1 MYRFAISKQKYVF
14 FRIIKT
20 MKELFSLNKYL
31 YKYRFRMLLGVIF
44 IVLSNWFGVFPAQ
57 VIRLAFDLVKEQI
70 SLYNYLN
77 GFERQSIFYNSFI
90 TIVLLFGFIVFMVA
104 VIKGIFMFFMRQ
116 TIIVMSRLVEYDMKN
131 DIYEHYQLLN
141 LSFYRKNNTGDL
153 MNRVSEDVGRVRMYI
168 GPAIM
173 YTLNL
178 LVLFVLVISTMIS
191 VNPKLT
197 LFAVLPMPLLFI
209 AIYYVQNII
218 NVKSEKI
225 QAQLSTLS
233 NSIQENFS
241 GIRVIKAYVRE
252 SEIINKFNSESEEYR
267 KKSMALI
274 NVQAVFFP
282 TVLALIGIS
291 TLLTIYVGGKE
302 VIAGNITAGNI
313 AEFIIYVNMLTWPV
327 TSVGWVTSLVQR
339 ASASQKRINE
349 FLTIQP
355 EIHNDTT
362 LKPIEINGD
371 IEFKNVNFT
380 YPDTGIKALNN
391 VSFEI
396 KAGQT
401 LAITGRTGSGKS
413 SIANLLFR
421 MYDLDSGFIKIDNIE
436 IQNHQL
442 YSLRKQMAMVPQE
455 VFLFSDSIRNN
466 IAFGIDN
473 ITDNEVIDASKKAVI
488 YDNIMS
494 FDKAFETMVGERGVT
509 LSGGQKQR
517 VSIARAI
524 IKKPKILVF
533 DDALSA
539 VDTKTEEAI
548 LKQLKEI
555 MKQRTSV
562 IISHRVSTI
571 KHADLI
577 LYMEDGEIVE
587 KGTHE
592 ELLALQK
599 AYSSL
604 YQMQLLEEETI
615 ENVN

>member
-1 MYRFAISKQKYVF
+1 
-14 FRIIKT
+14 

-31 YKYRFRMLLGVIF
+31 YKYRYRMLLGVVF
-44 IVLSNWFGVFPAQ
+44 ITLSNWFGVFPAQ

-70 SLYNYLN
+70 SLYNYLHHFDRQALFYQ
-77 GFERQSIFYNSFI
+77 GFISV
-90 TIVLLFGFIVFMVA
+90 VLLFGFIVFIVA
-104 VIKGIFMFFMRQ
+104 IIKGFFMFFMRQ
-116 TIIVMSRLVEYDMKN
+116 TIIVVSRLIEYDMKN
-131 DIYEHYQLLN
+131 EIYHHYQFLN

-178 LVLFVLVISTMIS
+178 IVLFILVISTMIS

-197 LFAVLPMPLLFI
+197 FYAVLPMPFLFVS
-209 AIYYVQNII
+209 IYFVQNLI
-218 NVKSEKI
+218 NTKSEQI

-233 NSIQENFS
+233 NTIQESFS

-252 SEIINKFNSESEEYR
+252 NEIKDKFNEESEEYR
-267 KKSMALI
+267 RKTMGLV

-282 TVLALIGIS
+282 TVLTLIGIS

-313 AEFIIYVNMLTWPV
+313 AEFIVYVNMLTWPV

-349 FLTIQP
+349 YLYTEPSITNDNSID
-355 EIHNDTT
+355 EIALSGQIKFD
-362 LKPIEINGD
+362 K
-371 IEFKNVNFT
+371 VSFT
-380 YPDTGIKALNN
+380 YPETGIKALDN

-396 KAGQT
+396 GTGKT

-421 MYDLDSGFIKIDNIE
+421 MYDVDQGSISIDDVDVKKLP
-436 IQNHQL
+436 L
-442 YSLRKQMAMVPQE
+442 YHYRNQMALVPQE
-455 VFLFSDSIRNN
+455 VFLFSDTIRNN
-466 IAFGIDN
+466 IAFGIDQFTEEQIVQAAQN
-473 ITDNEVIDASKKAVI
+473 AVV
-488 YDNIMS
+488 YDNILQ
-494 FDKAFETMVGERGVT
+494 FDKGFDTLVGERGIT

-517 VSIARAI
+517 ISIARAI
-524 IKKPKILVF
+524 LKEPKILVF

-548 LKQLKEI
+548 LKRLKLI
-555 MKQRTSV
+555 MKNRTSI
-562 IISHRVSTI
+562 IISHRVSTV

-577 LYMEDGEIVE
+577 VYMENGKIIE
-587 KGTHE
+587 KGTHD
-592 ELLALQK
+592 ELVALK
-599 AYSSL
+599 KSYAEL
-604 YQMQLLEEETI
+604 YQKQLLEEESV
-615 ENVN
+615 EM

>member
-1 MYRFAISKQKYVF
+1 
-14 FRIIKT
+14 

-31 YKYRFRMLLGVIF
+31 YKYRYRMLLGVVF
-44 IVLSNWFGVFPAQ
+44 ITLSNWFGVFPAQ

-70 SLYNYLN
+70 SLYNYLHHFDRQALFYQ
-77 GFERQSIFYNSFI
+77 GFISV
-90 TIVLLFGFIVFMVA
+90 VLLFGFIVFMVA

-116 TIIVMSRLVEYDMKN
+116 TIIVVSRLIEYDMKN
-131 DIYEHYQLLN
+131 EIYHHYQFLN

-178 LVLFVLVISTMIS
+178 IVLFILVISTMIS

-197 LFAVLPMPLLFI
+197 FYAVLPMPFLFVS
-209 AIYYVQNII
+209 IYFVQNLI
-218 NVKSEKI
+218 NTKSEQI

-233 NSIQENFS
+233 NTIQESFS

-252 SEIINKFNSESEEYR
+252 NEIKDKFNEESEEYR
-267 KKSMALI
+267 RKTMGLV

-282 TVLALIGIS
+282 TVLTLIGIS

-313 AEFIIYVNMLTWPV
+313 AEFIVYVNMLTWPV

-349 FLTIQP
+349 YLYTEPSITNDNSID
-355 EIHNDTT
+355 EIALSGQIKFD
-362 LKPIEINGD
+362 K
-371 IEFKNVNFT
+371 VSFT
-380 YPDTGIKALNN
+380 YPETGIKALDN

-396 KAGQT
+396 GTGKT

-421 MYDLDSGFIKIDNIE
+421 MYDVDQGSISIDDVDVKKLP
-436 IQNHQL
+436 L
-442 YSLRKQMAMVPQE
+442 YHYRNQMALVPQE
-455 VFLFSDSIRNN
+455 VFLFSDTIRNN
-466 IAFGIDN
+466 IAFGIDQFTEEQIVQAAQN
-473 ITDNEVIDASKKAVI
+473 AVV
-488 YDNIMS
+488 YDNILQ
-494 FDKAFETMVGERGVT
+494 FDKGFDTLVGERGIT

-517 VSIARAI
+517 ISIARAI
-524 IKKPKILVF
+524 LKEPKILVF

-548 LKQLKEI
+548 LKRLKLI
-555 MKQRTSV
+555 MKNRTSI
-562 IISHRVSTI
+562 IISHRVSTV

-577 LYMEDGEIVE
+577 VYMENGKIIE
-587 KGTHE
+587 KGTHD
-592 ELLALQK
+592 ELVALK
-599 AYSSL
+599 KSYAEL
-604 YQMQLLEEETI
+604 YQKQLLEEESV
-615 ENVN
+615 EM